1 MKRVFVL
8 LLVLVG
14 TAIAQ
19 SNDLGVML
27 GTIGGSPQR
36 RVEIAKQLSA
46 SWYRPEPVLLG
57 SEHASCED
65 CEAARAGGLKLVLVV
80 RNATALNK
88 ASLPLSD
95 PVAYQQKLRAALD
108 RYKPEI
114 VVVENEPEDK
124 DAFAG
129 SPDEYATELKAAC
142 EVTHA
147 ANIKCTDG
155 GLASPDLAGVVID
168 ELWKTDKL
176 QAADFGIATEI
187 VRAKNPGTT
196 ISVLGR
202 TMGGQVSMQ
211 QTVEKATAGY
221 LEKHRADI
229 DRSRAFLLAGA
240 SAGPDYANFH
250 WYELKPEEVT
260 TVLDV
265 LGRLNKRAQMTD
277 EIGQME
283 ERPFETGDKIKILLD
298 AGVRPIIWA
307 GIDGKDKVGL
317 VDKKGD
323 LRPTGRAFQQAAQK
337 GVSQ

>member
-1 MKRVFVL
+1 
-8 LLVLVG
+8 
-14 TAIAQ
+14 
-19 SNDLGVML
+19 
-27 GTIGGSPQR
+27 
-36 RVEIAKQLSA
+36 
-46 SWYRPEPVLLG
+46 
-57 SEHASCED
+57 
-65 CEAARAGGLKLVLVV
+65 
-80 RNATALNK
+80 
-88 ASLPLSD
+88 
-95 PVAYQQKLRAALD
+95 
-108 RYKPEI
+108 
-114 VVVENEPEDK
+114 
-124 DAFAG
+124 
-129 SPDEYATELKAAC
+129 
-142 EVTHA
+142 
-147 ANIKCTDG
+147 
-155 GLASPDLAGVVID
+155 
-168 ELWKTDKL
+168 
-176 QAADFGIATEI
+176 
-187 VRAKNPGTT
+187 
-196 ISVLGR
+196 
-202 TMGGQVSMQ
+202 MGGQVSMQ